1 MPDPGGD
8 RVLLRGG
15 VHEIVISRSRFRA
28 ALARVPDEAAA
39 TAFVA
44 GVRREHWTAT
54 HHCTAWRLGVGGA
67 RSRSAVDGSGTCTVI
82 VTAAPWST
90 LAIRSPA
97 ARSACSTRPA
107 SAWATSTR
115 STANGSRRAVP
126 SASTASATARP

>member
-67 RSRSAVDGSGTCTVI
+67 RSRSADDGEPAGTAGVPMLEVLVRRGLTDSVA
-82 VTAAPWST
+82 VV
-90 LAIRSPA
+90 
-97 ARSACSTRPA
+97 
-107 SAWATSTR
+107 
-115 STANGSRRAVP
+115 SRWFGGTKLGAGGG
-126 SASTASATARP
+126 